1 MTILDFVGIITFA
14 LLSAGFYLIGP
25 RMLIFNFF
33 CLLVFGGFIL
43 SIVMLWP
50 IPDAQFSEVFALV
63 VGFFLYWFGLQAVR
77 TMLERSVSLN
87 ILRSYAAGTPIQTIK
102 GNIEGRLKDGQRHRL
117 LQKDGLTYHLSGFG
131 SLIASMVTIL
141 YRVLRINE

>member
-25 RMLIFNFF
+25 RMMIFNFF
-33 CLLVFGGFIL
+33 SLLVLCGFIL
-43 SIVMLWP
+43 SIVKLWP
-50 IPDAQFSEVFALV
+50 IPDAQFSELSAILL
-63 VGFFLYWFGLQAVR
+63 GFLLYWFGLQAVR

-87 ILRSYAAGTPIQTIK
+87 ILRSYATGTPIQTIK
-102 GNIEGRLKDGQRHRL
+102 GNIEGRLGDARRHKL
-117 LQKDGLTYHLSGFG
+117 LQKNGLTYHLTGFG
-131 SLIASMVTIL
+131 SLIAAAVTLL